1 MSSAAEVA
9 PGGAGESS
17 TLVLEGLVAGYGGV
31 IALDGVSLSARA
43 AAITAVL
50 GANGA
55 GKTTLLRAVSG
66 MIRPRRGRV
75 LLGGADLAGR
85 NPEQMVRAGIA
96 HVPEGQGV
104 IAELTVEENLR
115 VGMMS
120 WRGATRR
127 APARAGHA
135 RAANSRAE
143 RTAALDEAYER
154 FKPLADR
161 RRKLAATLSGGERQM
176 LVIARALLARPRV
189 LLLDE
194 PSLGL
199 APRVMTQVMDLVVQ
213 LSRENGLTIVLV
225 EQNARAALAIADHGV
240 VLNLGRVVASADA
253 RTLAADVALR
263 HHYLGF

>member
-1 MSSAAEVA
+1 MSSDTGPATTATPALAVE
-9 PGGAGESS
+9 E
-17 TLVLEGLVAGYGGV
+17 LVAGYGGV
-31 IALDGVSLSARA
+31 IALDRVSISAGT

-75 LLGGADLAGR
+75 RLDGTDLTGR

-96 HVPEGQGV
+96 HVPEGQAV
-104 IAELTVEENLR
+104 IPELTVEENLR

-120 WRGATRR
+120 WPRGR
-127 APARAGHA
+127 
-135 RAANSRAE
+135 SRAD
-143 RTAALDEAYER
+143 RSAALDEAFER
-154 FKPLADR
+154 FAPLAAR
-161 RRKLAATLSGGERQM
+161 RRKLAAALSGGERQM
-176 LVIARALLARPRV
+176 LVIARALLAQPRV

-199 APRVMTQVMDLVVQ
+199 APRVMAQVMDLVVR
-213 LSRENGLTIVLV
+213 LSREHGITIILV
-225 EQNARAALAIADHGV
+225 EQNARGALAIADHGV
-240 VLNLGRVVASADA
+240 VLNLGRVVAAADA
-253 RTLAADVALR
+253 ATLAADVALR

>member
-1 MSSAAEVA
+1 VSAGAAPASAANGHA
-9 PGGAGESS
+9 AAL
-17 TLVLEGLVAGYGGV
+17 LVDGLVAGYGEV
-31 IALDGVSLSARA
+31 TALDGVTVTAHA
-43 AAITAVL
+43 GGITAVL

-66 MIRPRRGRV
+66 LIKPRRGRV
-75 LLGGADLAGR
+75 LLADQNMAGR
-85 NPEQMVRAGIA
+85 SPEQIVRAGIA

-104 IAELTVEENLR
+104 IPELTVEENLR
-115 VGMMS
+115 IGMMS
-120 WRGATRR
+120 WRGGRSA
-127 APARAGHA
+127 
-135 RAANSRAE
+135 
-143 RTAALDEAYER
+143 RTAAMEEEYTR

-161 RRKLAATLSGGERQM
+161 RRKLASTLSGGERQM

-199 APRVMTQVMDLVVQ
+199 APRVMAQVMDLVVR
-213 LSRENGLTIVLV
+213 LSRERGLTIVLV
-225 EQNARAALAIADHGV
+225 EQNARSALAVADHGV

-253 RTLAADVALR
+253 ATLAADVALR

>member
-1 MSSAAEVA
+1 VSAEATEASAAN
-9 PGGAGESS
+9 GGSAA
-17 TLVLEGLVAGYGGV
+17 LAVEGLVAGYGGV
-31 IALDGVSLSARA
+31 TALDGVTVTASAA
-43 AAITAVL
+43 GITAVL

-66 MIRPRRGRV
+66 MIKPRRGRI
-75 LLGGADLAGR
+75 LLADDNVAGR
-85 NPEQMVRAGIA
+85 SPEQIVRAGIA

-104 IAELTVEENLR
+104 IPELTVEENLR
-115 VGMMS
+115 IGMMS
-120 WRGATRR
+120 WRGNRS
-127 APARAGHA
+127 ARGVAM
-135 RAANSRAE
+135 E
-143 RTAALDEAYER
+143 EEYER

-161 RRKLAATLSGGERQM
+161 RRKLASTLSGGERQM

-199 APRVMTQVMDLVVQ
+199 APRVMAQVMDLVVR
-213 LSRENGLTIVLV
+213 LSRERGLTIVLV
-225 EQNARAALAIADHGV
+225 EQNARSALAIADHGV

-253 RTLAADVALR
+253 ATLAADVALR